1 MENEEE
7 NKDIKQPIPYCKWK
21 RNRLDFCIAVTSI
34 SKYKLSVLSLS
45 QVLKLDY
52 KLKSKI
58 TTLVLA
64 NKEPKS

>member
-34 SKYKLSVLSLS
+34 SKYKLSVLSLTS
-45 QVLKLDY
+45 FETGLQIKKQDY
-52 KLKSKI
+52 NSC
-58 TTLVLA
+58 
-64 NKEPKS
+64 SS